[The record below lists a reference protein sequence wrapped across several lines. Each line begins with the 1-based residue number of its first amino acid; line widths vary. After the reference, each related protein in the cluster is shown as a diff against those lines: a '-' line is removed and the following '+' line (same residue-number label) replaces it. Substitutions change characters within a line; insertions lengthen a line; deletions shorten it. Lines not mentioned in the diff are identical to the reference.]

1 MSVSFWYKNIIVVV
15 VENILRKGAP
25 MKQNVWKK
33 TLSDSS
39 VSERTSFFNSIQT
52 DLNKLRH
59 RGSFTLA
66 ERRQMAAEDSIWD
79 ETT

>member
-1 MSVSFWYKNIIVVV
+1 
-15 VENILRKGAP
+15 
-25 MKQNVWKK
+25 MKQNVRNR
-33 TLSDSS
+33 TYSNSS

-52 DLNKLRH
+52 DLNELRH